1 MKILYLGPY
10 RDTLIDFIRSFGDG
24 VIQTEERLM
33 ADDPILADVDFVVSY
48 GYRYILREEFIA
60 RFPDR
65 IVNLHISLLPYNRGA
80 DPNLWSFLEDTPRG
94 VTIHSIDRG
103 VDTGLIIA
111 QEEVPMRENDT
122 LRTSYARLTE
132 KIERLFQSS
141 WPAIRA
147 GEAIRRPQ
155 APGGTAHRLKDKKPY
170 LDLLTKGWD
179 TPVRELTGKALVE
192 DEG

>member
-10 RDTLIDFIRSFGDG
+10 RERMIDLIRSLGDG
-24 VIQTEERLM
+24 VLQTEERLT
-33 ADDPILADVDFVVSY
+33 ADDPVLDDVDFVVSY

-80 DPNLWSFLEDTPRG
+80 DPNLWSFLEDTPKG
-94 VTIHSIDRG
+94 VTIHSIDCG

-111 QEEVPMRENDT
+111 QEEVPMREDDT
-122 LRTSYARLTE
+122 LSTSYARLTE
-132 KIERLFQSS
+132 TIERLFESY
-141 WPAIRA
+141 WPAIRS
-147 GEAIRRPQ
+147 GEAERMPQ

-170 LDLLTKGWD
+170 LDLLTDGWD
-179 TPVRELTGKALVE
+179 TPVCMLTGKALVE
-192 DEG
+192 HEG